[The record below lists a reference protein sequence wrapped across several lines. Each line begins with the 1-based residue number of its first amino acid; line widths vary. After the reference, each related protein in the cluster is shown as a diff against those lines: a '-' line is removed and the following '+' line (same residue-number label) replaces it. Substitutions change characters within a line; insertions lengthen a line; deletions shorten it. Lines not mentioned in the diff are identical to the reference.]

1 MKGVLERLGLHTP
14 QLRAWAL
21 YDWGNSAYI
30 TIIITAVFPIY
41 FQDVAAQGLPDNV
54 ATARFAMGS
63 SVALIFVALLSPL
76 FGALADA
83 TAIRKRLLACC
94 LLLGVGSTA
103 GLFWVGEGDWLLGLV
118 LFAVGNV
125 AVLLSLVF
133 YDSLLVHI
141 AKPKE
146 IDRVSTAGYALGY
159 VGGGLLLLVCLAMIL
174 KPETF
179 GFAGTAQATRA
190 SFLLTAVWWLVF
202 TIPLFRKVPEP
213 PALLSAEERA
223 KSKQAGVGSG
233 LKLAFGRLRLTFKE
247 LRTYKQ
253 AFMLLLAVLV
263 YNDGITTTYRMATIY
278 GREIGL
284 SQTSLITAIVMVQF
298 VAIPFAFLFGAL
310 AGWIGTKR
318 AILTGLAIFVGIAI
332 LAYGVETE
340 REFFVMAFM
349 VAMVQGGVQAL
360 GRSLFASMIPKQK
373 ATEFFGFFGVAERF
387 AAVLGPGVFALT
399 AATTGSTRT
408 AILSVLVF
416 FVVGAFLLTRVDI
429 EGGRETARR
438 LSEEAEA

>member
-1 MKGVLERLGLHTP
+1 MSGLLEKLGLHTP
-14 QLRAWAL
+14 QLRAWAM
-21 YDWGNSAYI
+21 YDWGNSAFI

-41 FQDVAAQGLPDNV
+41 FQDVAAADLPDNV

-63 SVALIFVALLSPL
+63 SVALIFVALLSPI

-83 TAIRKRLLACC
+83 TAIRKRLLAAC
-94 LLLGVGSTA
+94 LLLGVGATA
-103 GLFWVGEGDWLLGLV
+103 GLFWVREGDWLLGLI
-118 LFAVGNV
+118 LFAIGNV
-125 AVLLSLVF
+125 GVLLSLVF

-146 IDRVSTAGYALGY
+146 VDRVSTAGYALGY
-159 VGGGLLLLVCLAMIL
+159 VGGGLLLLFCLAMVL

-179 GFAGTAQATRA
+179 GFSSTASATRA
-190 SFLLTAVWWLVF
+190 TFLLTAVWWLLF

-213 PALLSAEERA
+213 PAMGSAQELSKGRP
-223 KSKQAGVGSG
+223 
-233 LKLAFGRLRLTFKE
+233 LRLAFGRLRKTFKE
-247 LRTYKQ
+247 LRTYRQ
-253 AFMLLLAVLV
+253 AFLLLLAVLI

-284 SQTSLITAIVMVQF
+284 AQTSLITAIVMVQF

-310 AGWIGTKR
+310 AGWVGTKR
-318 AILTGLAIFVGIAI
+318 AILLGLVVYVGIAI
-332 LAYGVETE
+332 MAYGVETE

-360 GRSLFASMIPKQK
+360 GRSLFASMIPKHK

-387 AAVLGPGVFALT
+387 AAVLGPGVFAL
-399 AATTGSTRT
+399 AASTTGSTRT
-408 AILSVLVF
+408 AILSVLFF
-416 FVVGAFLLTRVDI
+416 FVVGGFLLMRVDV

-438 LSEEAEA
+438 LSEEAA